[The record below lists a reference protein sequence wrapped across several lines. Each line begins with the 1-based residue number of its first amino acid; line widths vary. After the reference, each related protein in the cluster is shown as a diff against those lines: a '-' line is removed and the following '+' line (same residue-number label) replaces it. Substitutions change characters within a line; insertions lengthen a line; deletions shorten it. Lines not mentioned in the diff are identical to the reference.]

1 MASTAIIEARQTVKC
16 FGDIRAV
23 DGVDLAVARGEIFG
37 LIGHNGAGKSTL
49 FKMLLGLLSP
59 TSGEIRIDGQ
69 PPAGET
75 FRQMRRTIGYLPENV
90 AFYDH
95 LTGLETLR
103 FFADLKGADRNACAF
118 LLDKVGLGHAALR
131 RVHGYS
137 KGMRQRLGLAQALIG
152 RPRLLLLDEPTTGL
166 DPELRQGFYAILD
179 ALAADG
185 VGILLS
191 SHALAELEHRAD
203 RVVVLRQGR
212 KVADGTLADLRR
224 MAGDPVRILV
234 RLAATQ
240 PVPAYAGE
248 AVSGVTVRA
257 GRRLEIICPAAE
269 KIERLRAVLDGPD
282 PVADIELLHASLD
295 DIYAGLLR
303 RDAERTQ

>member
-1 MASTAIIEARQTVKC
+1 MTAPLVQAEGVSKRYAGRDALASL
-16 FGDIRAV
+16 DITLGA
-23 DGVDLAVARGEIFG
+23 GEI
-37 LIGHNGAGKSTL
+37 LALVGHNGAGKSTL
-49 FKMLLGLLSP
+49 IKLLLGLIRP
-59 TSGEIRIDGQ
+59 DSGRIAVLGHDPSRPG
-69 PPAGET
+69 AAEA
-75 FRQMRRTIGYLPENV
+75 RRAIGFLPETIVFHPNMTGAELL
-90 AFYDH
+90 AFYA
-95 LTGLETLR
+95 R
-103 FFADLKGADRNACAF
+103 LKGAPVAANRD
-118 LLDKVGLGHAALR
+118 LLARVGLAPAAGQ
-131 RVHGYS
+131 RVGGYS